1 LCRYIVVED
10 FLDAAAL
17 GEIYAASLLNVH
29 PCSYDAAGLY
39 ALHPVYTQR
48 ASVWFQ

>member
-1 LCRYIVVED
+1 MVEE

-29 PCSYDAAGLY
+29 PCSHDAYGKPY
-39 ALHPVYTQR
+39 EPYTLH
-48 ASVWFQ
+48 SVSRHPHP